1 MTLLALAGKFGLVQA
16 GILAAAIA
24 GAGLWLAHSNMIGD
38 LGNRPAAQQLE
49 QQVFRTKG
57 QSADA
62 QEATAQI
69 GATLI
74 EMSGGKPANEAVP
87 HKDADS
93 PLVPAGSPSPPTAAS
108 EPAPPVDRQQSEDSP
123 LWGDSMSSSGNTAAN
138 ISADTADHRQFES
151 DQPKGSK
158 GYDVD
163 RTAHELTRDSA
174 PTMTQRRIKTL
185 RGEWDDRY
193 QRASNE
199 SDVLLRDIAKTR
211 EYKNDYFDLQEE
223 RVQKLNLSAR
233 NGAAIQEAMLNTIT
247 RQRDAFSKWDD
258 AAAEVETRIHEIMGE
273 LDNVNELMQFLEDGA
288 IFDQIVDASPEVGVR
303 TLLLHQDIQRLE
315 TASLELA
322 DTLSPTDAD

>member
-1 MTLLALAGKFGLVQA
+1 MTLLAIAGKFGLIQA
-16 GILAAAIA
+16 GILTAAIA

-69 GATLI
+69 GATLA
-74 EMSGGKPANEAVP
+74 EMSGGKPAHEAVP
-87 HKDADS
+87 RKDADS
-93 PLVPAGSPSPPTAAS
+93 PSPPAAAS
-108 EPAPPVDRQQSEDSP
+108 EPAPPVNRQQSEDAP
-123 LWGDSMSSSGNTAAN
+123 LWGDSMSSSGNTASN
-138 ISADTADHRQFES
+138 TSTDTADHRQFDS
-151 DQPKGSK
+151 DQPEGSK
-158 GYDVD
+158 GYAVD
-163 RTAHELTRDSA
+163 RTAHELTRDRA

-185 RGEWDDRY
+185 RGEWDNRY
-193 QRASNE
+193 ERASNE

-211 EYKNDYFDLQEE
+211 KYKNDYFELQEE

-247 RQRDAFSKWDD
+247 RQRAAFSKWDK
-258 AAAEVETRIHEIMGE
+258 AADDVEERIHEIMAE
-273 LDNVNELMQFLEDGA
+273 LDNVNELMEFLEDGS

-322 DTLSPTDAD
+322 DTLSPTDSD